1 MGSPEVQPLKTRR
14 RRASSRCADPDRTS
28 APGTPPHRRCRGR
41 FLVSW
46 GAPSVARQCG
56 EGTRWS
62 YQVQPVPQV
71 RVTVPLAAW
80 SSV

>member
-1 MGSPEVQPLKTRR
+1 MLITGSLASIGEVDRRPRGGPMG
-14 RRASSRCADPDRTS
+14 
-28 APGTPPHRRCRGR
+28 PPQAY
-41 FLVSW
+41 VPW
-46 GAPSVARQCG
+46 IA
-56 EGTRWS
+56 